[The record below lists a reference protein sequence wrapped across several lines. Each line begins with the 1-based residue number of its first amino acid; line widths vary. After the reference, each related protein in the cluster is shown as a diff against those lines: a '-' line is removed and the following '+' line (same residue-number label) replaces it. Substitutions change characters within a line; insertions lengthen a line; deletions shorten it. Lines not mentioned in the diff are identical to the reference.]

1 MRSSTPEFRASR
13 ARFARALDDALDAYA
28 AACTVA
34 CVEPDPVTRSR
45 ALAAAKAEHERAVAV
60 AVAFADRLDS

>member
-1 MRSSTPEFRASR
+1 MRSTPPELE
-13 ARFARALDDALDAYA
+13 RFERALIDALDAYA
-28 AACTVA
+28 AAYTVA

-60 AVAFADRLDS
+60 AFADRLDS